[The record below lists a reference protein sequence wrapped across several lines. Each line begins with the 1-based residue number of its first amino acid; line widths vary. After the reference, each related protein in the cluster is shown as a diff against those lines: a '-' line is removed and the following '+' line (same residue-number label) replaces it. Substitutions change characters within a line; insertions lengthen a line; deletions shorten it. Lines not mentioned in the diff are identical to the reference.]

1 MDFGRFG
8 EPTWEG
14 KSTQDRSKID
24 PKGHQKNDREKRASW
39 KRLGGVLGFQN
50 PSEPAGGGWR
60 RLDAGAVAETQRP
73 LLRIPEDFLWILL
86 CISVVYPKIKEVK
99 KD

>member
-1 MDFGRFG
+1 MDFGGFW

-50 PSEPAGGGWR
+50 PPTSAGGGWR
-60 RLDAGAVAETQRP
+60 RLEAAARGRGGGDAGATPR
-73 LLRIPEDFLWILL
+73 
-86 CISVVYPKIKEVK
+86 
-99 KD
+99 KDS

>member
-1 MDFGRFG
+1 MDFGGFW

-14 KSTQDRSKID
+14 KSTQDPSKID

-39 KRLGGVLGFQN
+39 KRLGGVLGLQN
-50 PSEPAGGGWR
+50 PRQPTPVAG
-60 RLDAGAVAETQRP
+60 EQRP
-73 LLRIPEDFLWILL
+73 LLRIPQDFLWILL